1 MNLMRRL
8 WRLPRLNLG
17 FSRRVRYITL
27 VGARF
32 HFFMIDDPLLLDW
45 RPCCWCVVRHV
56 RQPLMPNSNRDTYIA
71 RRAAYNDEW
80 CARFVLRWG
89 VTIQV
94 GLGWRRSPCQRRQRT
109 PPIYCALQWKVLE
122 VVQDKI
128 RRSLKHIIIEKRK
141 MFRIKNSWRLNVI
154 QSSDLKLR
162 VCSTKVYHH
171 WVRAAHNG
179 PQNTHMTH

>member
-1 MNLMRRL
+1 MVFTTYRHFKTSLIFSQITVYYSTTASNSTMNLMRRL

-71 RRAAYNDEW
+71 RRAAYNDDW
-80 CARFVLRWG
+80 CAWFVLRWG

-109 PPIYCALQWKVLE
+109 PPIYCALQWKV
-122 VVQDKI
+122 
-128 RRSLKHIIIEKRK
+128 
-141 MFRIKNSWRLNVI
+141 
-154 QSSDLKLR
+154 KLYK
-162 VCSTKVYHH
+162 TKLD
-171 WVRAAHNG
+171 AS
-179 PQNTHMTH
+179 